1 MAGEL
6 SAKHQL
12 VRVGEAR
19 GSGLIS
25 SCVLSDEGHGKGN
38 EHPVTSTGL
47 RL

>member
-12 VRVGEAR
+12 VHVGEAR
-19 GSGLIS
+19 GSGLMS
-25 SCVLSDEGHGKGN
+25 SYVLSDEGHAKGN
-38 EHPVTSTGL
+38 EHPITSIGF